1 MGFWV
6 IQSRIE
12 LSGLS
17 RDLTRAHSVPMSSI
31 VVAAKVSCLAYGL
44 KSSQLSAWGEQAY
57 EAKGK
62 V

>member
-12 LSGLS
+12 LGGLS
-17 RDLTRAHSVPMSSI
+17 RDLTRAHSVPMFSI
-31 VVAAKVSCLAYGL
+31 VVAAKVSCLASGL
-44 KSSQLSAWGEQAY
+44 KGSQLSAWDEQAY